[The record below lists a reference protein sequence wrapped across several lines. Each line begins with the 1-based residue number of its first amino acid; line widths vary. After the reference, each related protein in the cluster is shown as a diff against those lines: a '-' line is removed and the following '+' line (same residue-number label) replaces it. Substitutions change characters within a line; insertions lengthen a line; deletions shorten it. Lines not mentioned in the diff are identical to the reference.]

1 MPKVKKQEVV
11 GQRCP
16 RPDSSSQATQES
28 NLNVNACVLLPT
40 ALARTV
46 FRHNSLSENS
56 KWECAIFLD
65 LIEKENWSS
74 KKKIQ
79 IEEIYDTY
87 DVFQDL
93 GRTAKT
99 SVLNKKEITTLEL
112 TSMTYFSSLK

>member
-16 RPDSSSQATQES
+16 RPDSSSQAIQES

-56 KWECAIFLD
+56 K
-65 LIEKENWSS
+65 
-74 KKKIQ
+74 
-79 IEEIYDTY
+79 
-87 DVFQDL
+87 
-93 GRTAKT
+93 
-99 SVLNKKEITTLEL
+99 
-112 TSMTYFSSLK
+112 